1 MPVKYIKSGICR
13 NLAVCPS
20 NPLRVCNSPE
30 TAKIKRLSRGN
41 LEKIE
46 TRRDLKSMDGNGIE
60 KNSAMEFA
68 SERKVFSSLSTWFSS
83 SFSRRARG
91 GDVAEDDTDEF
102 CVLILR
108 PERQKRFLSR
118 AVLAAA
124 AAARLVVV
132 VVEKVQKDRDE
143 FILVLDALSRRL
155 SLSLSLS
162 LSVVCEVTRVNF
174 SSSRAG

>member
-13 NLAVCPS
+13 NLVVCPS

-91 GDVAEDDTDEF
+91 DVTEDDTDEF
-102 CVLILR
+102 CVLMLR
-108 PERQKRFLSR
+108 PERQRFLSC
-118 AVLAAA
+118 AVLA

-132 VVEKVQKDRDE
+132 VVEKVQKDRDDDDDDDDDQGDD
-143 FILVLDALSRRL
+143 ILLLDDDFECFWS
-155 SLSLSLS
+155 
-162 LSVVCEVTRVNF
+162 TYNDT
-174 SSSRAG
+174 SSPFGEK

>member
-1 MPVKYIKSGICR
+1 
-13 NLAVCPS
+13 
-20 NPLRVCNSPE
+20 
-30 TAKIKRLSRGN
+30 
-41 LEKIE
+41 
-46 TRRDLKSMDGNGIE
+46 MDGNGIE
-60 KNSAMEFA
+60 KNSATEFA

-108 PERQKRFLSR
+108 PERHKRFLSR

-132 VVEKVQKDRDE
+132 VVEKVQKDRDD
-143 FILVLDALSRRL
+143 ILVLDALSRRRL
-155 SLSLSLS
+155 SLSLSLC
-162 LSVVCEVTRVNF
+162 VCVCVWYVK
-174 SSSRAG
+174 

>member
-68 SERKVFSSLSTWFSS
+68 SERKAFSSLSTWFSS

-108 PERQKRFLSR
+108 PERQKRFLSC

-124 AAARLVVV
+124 AARLVV

-155 SLSLSLS
+155 SLSLS
-162 LSVVCEVTRVNF
+162 VVCEVTRVNF
-174 SSSRAG
+174 SSRAG

>member
-1 MPVKYIKSGICR
+1 
-13 NLAVCPS
+13 
-20 NPLRVCNSPE
+20 
-30 TAKIKRLSRGN
+30 
-41 LEKIE
+41 
-46 TRRDLKSMDGNGIE
+46 MDGNGIE

-68 SERKVFSSLSTWFSS
+68 SERKAFSSLSTWFSS

-132 VVEKVQKDRDE
+132 VVEKVQKDRDDDDDDDDDQGDD
-143 FILVLDALSRRL
+143 ILLLDALSRRRRRL
-155 SLSLSLS
+155 SRLLL
-162 LSVVCEVTRVNF
+162 LVKMIKRF
-174 SSSRAG
+174 

>member
-1 MPVKYIKSGICR
+1 
-13 NLAVCPS
+13 
-20 NPLRVCNSPE
+20 
-30 TAKIKRLSRGN
+30 
-41 LEKIE
+41 
-46 TRRDLKSMDGNGIE
+46 MDGNGIE

-155 SLSLSLS
+155 SLSLS
-162 LSVVCEVTRVNF
+162 VVCEVTRVNF
-174 SSSRAG
+174 SSRAG

>member
-1 MPVKYIKSGICR
+1 
-13 NLAVCPS
+13 
-20 NPLRVCNSPE
+20 
-30 TAKIKRLSRGN
+30 
-41 LEKIE
+41 
-46 TRRDLKSMDGNGIE
+46 MDGNGIE

-108 PERQKRFLSR
+108 PERQKRFLSC

-124 AAARLVVV
+124 AARLVV

-162 LSVVCEVTRVNF
+162 LWYVK
-174 SSSRAG
+174 

>member
-1 MPVKYIKSGICR
+1 
-13 NLAVCPS
+13 
-20 NPLRVCNSPE
+20 
-30 TAKIKRLSRGN
+30 
-41 LEKIE
+41 
-46 TRRDLKSMDGNGIE
+46 MDGNGIE

-132 VVEKVQKDRDE
+132 VVEKVQKDRDD
-143 FILVLDALSRRL
+143 ILVLDALSRR
-155 SLSLSLS
+155 LSLS

>member
-68 SERKVFSSLSTWFSS
+68 SERKAFSSLSTWFSS

-155 SLSLSLS
+155 SFSLSLSLS
-162 LSVVCEVTRVNF
+162 LSLC
-174 SSSRAG
+174 GM

>member
-1 MPVKYIKSGICR
+1 
-13 NLAVCPS
+13 
-20 NPLRVCNSPE
+20 
-30 TAKIKRLSRGN
+30 
-41 LEKIE
+41 
-46 TRRDLKSMDGNGIE
+46 MDGNGIE

-162 LSVVCEVTRVNF
+162 VVCEVTRVNF
-174 SSSRAG
+174 SSRAG

>member
-124 AAARLVVV
+124 AARLVV

-162 LSVVCEVTRVNF
+162 VVCEVTRVNF
-174 SSSRAG
+174 SSRAG

>member
-1 MPVKYIKSGICR
+1 
-13 NLAVCPS
+13 
-20 NPLRVCNSPE
+20 
-30 TAKIKRLSRGN
+30 
-41 LEKIE
+41 
-46 TRRDLKSMDGNGIE
+46 MDGNGIE

-108 PERQKRFLSR
+108 PERQKRFLSC

-132 VVEKVQKDRDE
+132 VVEKVQKDRDD
-143 FILVLDALSRRL
+143 ILVLDALSRRL
-155 SLSLSLS
+155 S
-162 LSVVCEVTRVNF
+162 VCVCVWYVK
-174 SSSRAG
+174 

>member
-60 KNSAMEFA
+60 KNSATEFA

-108 PERQKRFLSR
+108 PERHKRFLSR
-118 AVLAAA
+118 AVLAAAAA

-132 VVEKVQKDRDE
+132 VVEKVQKDRDD
-143 FILVLDALSRRL
+143 ILVLDALSRRRL
-155 SLSLSLS
+155 SLSLSLC
-162 LSVVCEVTRVNF
+162 VCVCVWYVK
-174 SSSRAG
+174 

>member
-68 SERKVFSSLSTWFSS
+68 SERKAFSSLSTWFSS

-124 AAARLVVV
+124 AAAARLVVV

-155 SLSLSLS
+155 SVSLSLC
-162 LSVVCEVTRVNF
+162 VCVC
-174 SSSRAG
+174 GM

>member
-60 KNSAMEFA
+60 KNSATEFA

-108 PERQKRFLSR
+108 PERHKRFLSR

-132 VVEKVQKDRDE
+132 VVEKVQKDRDD
-143 FILVLDALSRRL
+143 ILVLDALSRRRL
-155 SLSLSLS
+155 SLSLSLC
-162 LSVVCEVTRVNF
+162 VCVCVWYVK
-174 SSSRAG
+174 

>member
-68 SERKVFSSLSTWFSS
+68 SERKVFSSLS
-83 SFSRRARG
+83 RRARG
-91 GDVAEDDTDEF
+91 DVTEDDTDEF
-102 CVLILR
+102 CVLMLR
-108 PERQKRFLSR
+108 PERQRFLSC
-118 AVLAAA
+118 AVLA

-132 VVEKVQKDRDE
+132 VVEKVQKDRDDDDDDDDQGDD
-143 FILVLDALSRRL
+143 ILLLDDDFECFWS
-155 SLSLSLS
+155 
-162 LSVVCEVTRVNF
+162 TYNDT
-174 SSSRAG
+174 SSPFGEK

>member
-108 PERQKRFLSR
+108 PERHKRFLSR

-124 AAARLVVV
+124 AARLVV
-132 VVEKVQKDRDE
+132 VVEKVQKDRDD
-143 FILVLDALSRRL
+143 ILVLDALSRR
-155 SLSLSLS
+155 LSLS

-174 SSSRAG
+174 SSRAG

>member
-1 MPVKYIKSGICR
+1 
-13 NLAVCPS
+13 
-20 NPLRVCNSPE
+20 
-30 TAKIKRLSRGN
+30 
-41 LEKIE
+41 
-46 TRRDLKSMDGNGIE
+46 MDGNGIE

-68 SERKVFSSLSTWFSS
+68 SERKAFSSLSTWFSS

-108 PERQKRFLSR
+108 PERHKRFLSR

-143 FILVLDALSRRL
+143 FILVLDALSRL

-162 LSVVCEVTRVNF
+162 LSLWYVK
-174 SSSRAG
+174 